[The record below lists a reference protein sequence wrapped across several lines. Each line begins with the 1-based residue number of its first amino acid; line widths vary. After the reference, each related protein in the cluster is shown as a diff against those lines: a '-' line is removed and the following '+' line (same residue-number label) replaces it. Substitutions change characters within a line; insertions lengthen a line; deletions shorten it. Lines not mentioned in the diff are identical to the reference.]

1 MYLLL
6 HILNLNGMK
15 SSLCYLLF
23 AGLFI
28 SYGCSK
34 SNTSDTTSNNNPD
47 PAQTVM
53 NGTWTISSYTQRT
66 EDKTS
71 LFKDYTFTFSAAGV
85 LKIAHNAAD
94 VNGTWSYIAAS
105 VGYYG
110 SGGTNA
116 ALILNAGASDP
127 LVRLDRTWNIN
138 SISTATISL
147 VNPEPADNEVL
158 VLTRQ

>member
-1 MYLLL
+1 
-6 HILNLNGMK
+6 MK
-15 SSLCYLLF
+15 SSFCYLLF

-47 PAQTVM
+47 PTQTVM
-53 NGTWTISSYTQRT
+53 NGTWTISSYSQRT

-71 LFKDYTFTFSAAGV
+71 LFNDYVFAFSAGNV
-85 LKIAHNAAD
+85 WKITHNAAE
-94 VNGTWSYIAAS
+94 VAGSWSYIAAS

>member
-1 MYLLL
+1 MKNSFYLLVVV
-6 HILNLNGMK
+6 
-15 SSLCYLLF
+15 LF
-23 AGLFI
+23 SI
-28 SYGCSK
+28 SAGCSK
-34 SNTSDTTSNNNPD
+34 TGSTDTTSNNNPD
-47 PAQTVM
+47 PTQLVIG
-53 NGTWTISSYTQRT
+53 NWTISSFSQRT

-71 LFKDYTFTFSAAGV
+71 LFKDYTFTFSAGGV

-127 LVRLDRTWNIN
+127 LVRLNLTWNIN

-158 VLTRQ
+158 VFTRQ